1 MELEKIFEELIKTN
15 TNIVVCVK
23 SKETKIE
30 ILKKLCSYLPED
42 VRVATIGKEIPLKTQ
57 IGEKKMR
64 KLNELVNIA
73 LKDMT
78 EEEKELIKNEIEK
91 EYDKFEKEGFA
102 SKFYSKGLNSYN
114 NQSFIVLERIP
125 LFENFKIL
133 DVDFSKDSWYM
144 LPAWKIQFQN
154 GTIYTALPEEIILK
168 EIEKEK
174 EINKEIEEILKKCLK
189 EDIKIEHFGQN
200 KDLTLEIRMINV
212 SKRRVIIKNDKT
224 VFTDAELNFGEIKE
238 ELYFFL

>member
-1 MELEKIFEELIKTN
+1 
-15 TNIVVCVK
+15 
-23 SKETKIE
+23 
-30 ILKKLCSYLPED
+30 
-42 VRVATIGKEIPLKTQ
+42 
-57 IGEKKMR
+57 MR

-91 EYDKFEKEGFA
+91 EYDKFEKEEFA

-144 LPAWKIQFQN
+144 LPTWKIQFQN